1 MTLKRETSYPR
12 EVSLNG
18 LELVLRHM
26 SSKDAE
32 ALMRFAEGLS
42 EHDLLFLR
50 RDIRQLEAIED
61 WLMDIDSGNV
71 LTILAVS
78 GDEIF
83 AEATVNREAWNNTR
97 HVAELRIIVA
107 SKARG
112 LGLGRLLTEEAL
124 KLACR
129 SGIEKMMAR
138 MTVDQKGA
146 IAVFHGLGFE
156 REALMRDH
164 LKDME
169 GKTHDLVVMS
179 RRVEAA
185 AADEVREPA

>member
-18 LELVLRHM
+18 LEVVLRHM

-50 RDIRQLEAIED
+50 RDIRRLEAIED
-61 WLMDIDSGNV
+61 WLMDIDSGHV
-71 LTILAVS
+71 LTILALAGEEV
-78 GDEIF
+78 F
-83 AEATVNREAWNNTR
+83 AEATIHRETWKNTQ
-97 HVAELRIIVA
+97 HVADLRVIVA
-107 SKARG
+107 TRARG

-124 KLACR
+124 KLARR
-129 SGIEKMMAR
+129 SGIEKMMAS
-138 MTVDQKGA
+138 MTVDQKSA
-146 IAVFHGLGFE
+146 IAVFRGLGFE

-179 RRVEAA
+179 RKVEAE
-185 AADEVREPA
+185 EVRGFS

>member
-1 MTLKRETSYPR
+1 MTGE
-12 EVSLNG
+12 EVLG
-18 LELVLRHM
+18 
-26 SSKDAE
+26 
-32 ALMRFAEGLS
+32 
-42 EHDLLFLR
+42 
-50 RDIRQLEAIED
+50 
-61 WLMDIDSGNV
+61 
-71 LTILAVS
+71 
-78 GDEIF
+78 
-83 AEATVNREAWNNTR
+83 EATVHRESWKSTQ
-97 HVAELRIIVA
+97 HVAELRVIVA

-146 IAVFHGLGFE
+146 IAVFRGLGFE

-164 LKDME
+164 LKDAE

-179 RRVEAA
+179 RRVEAH
-185 AADEVREPA
+185 EVRGPE